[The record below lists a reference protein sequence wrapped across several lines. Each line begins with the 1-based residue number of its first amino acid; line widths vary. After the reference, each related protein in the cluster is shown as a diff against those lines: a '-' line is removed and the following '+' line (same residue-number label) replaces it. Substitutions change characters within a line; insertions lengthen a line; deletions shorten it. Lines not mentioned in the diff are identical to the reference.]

1 MAEEVGDRTGL
12 GSMDREGEEAKGSIA
27 LRWSRWWRGEPLV
40 LSPPP
45 PPDRR

>member
-12 GSMDREGEEAKGSIA
+12 GSMDREGEEARGSIV
-27 LRWSRWWRGEPLV
+27 LRWWWWRGEPLV